1 MQTNLKSLFAGKR
14 EVIEVAP
21 KRGPGRP
28 RKNREQADEEPD
40 VVLVAV
46 ENQANQLEAYE
57 VDLAVTPQQ
66 KMRRWNKQGRQP
78 AGPL

>member
-14 EVIEVAP
+14 EIVEVAP

-28 RKNREQADEEPD
+28 PKTREKADEEPD

-46 ENQANQLEAYE
+46 EDQANQLEAY
-57 VDLAVTPQQ
+57 DADFGAGAQ
-66 KMRRWNKQGRQP
+66 KRRRWRIGARDESNRKR
-78 AGPL
+78 